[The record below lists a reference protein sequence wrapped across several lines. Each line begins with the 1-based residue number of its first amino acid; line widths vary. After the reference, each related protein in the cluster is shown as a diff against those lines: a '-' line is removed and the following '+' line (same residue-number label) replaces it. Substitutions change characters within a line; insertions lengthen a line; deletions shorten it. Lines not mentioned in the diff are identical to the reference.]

1 MENVISVFNYKGGV
15 GKTTIALNLAK
26 HLNYQ
31 LHEVKRDYL
40 YEIFQN
46 NNESDTQDNLYAPLP
61 YENGKMC
68 FKQHCIVDI
77 NCIDNTLSA
86 IIEASTKVIVP
97 TMLDMKDIIKTLAS
111 IEYIKKKNKK
121 CSIVLV
127 INNLSNKE
135 KETDVKY
142 TKRLIHEINSYMK
155 SPSEQFQTLDT
166 RVEDGYQYMTA
177 IPKYSILYM
186 RHNKIYFEFSHYQQF
201 YLDALLKDHYKT
213 MMDSYN
219 DFSSYFQDNNSILE
233 ALFQYHFYYGALY
246 GVHNENIQ
254 KEVRKFESNNPKPDE
269 KASKKEKKIY
279 NTLLAAHIKPYQTQY
294 QLGGKKISTITSN
307 FVKTNFPMLSEDND
321 FFNAMKAI
329 INSKNDLKKWHKINI
344 DDLEAEEPRGGEL
357 FMQKER
363 FLYDGMQQVFK
374 LKESNDHARTLKD
387 FRILLCL
394 LGVYNA

>member
-46 NNESDTQDNLYAPLP
+46 NESDTQDNLYAPLP
-61 YENGKMC
+61 YQNGKMC
-68 FKQHCIVDI
+68 FKQNCIVDI

-121 CSIVLV
+121 CSIVLIV
-127 INNLSNKE
+127 NNLSNTE

-142 TKRLIHEINSYMK
+142 TKRLIHEINSYIK

-166 RVEDGYQYMTA
+166 RVEDGYQYMKN

-201 YLDALLKDHYKT
+201 YLDALVKDYYKT
-213 MMDSYN
+213 MIDTHN
-219 DFSSYFQDNNSILE
+219 DFAYFFKDNNSILE
-233 ALFQYHFYYGALY
+233 VLFQYHFYYGALY
-246 GVHNENIQ
+246 RAHNENKKKEIKKFKVNNQ
-254 KEVRKFESNNPKPDE
+254 KPNQDAPADEQKKYDE
-269 KASKKEKKIY
+269 KLAEMTKKYQAS
-279 NTLLAAHIKPYQTQY
+279 Y
-294 QLGGKKISTITSN
+294 QLGSKKISDITSN
-307 FVKTNFPMLSEDND
+307 FVKTNFPMISEHND
-321 FFNAMKAI
+321 FFNAIKAVI
-329 INSKNDLKKWHKINI
+329 TSENYLQKWGKTNI
-344 DDLEAEEPRGGEL
+344 YDLEIQQPGDGAL
-357 FMQKER
+357 FMKKEK
-363 FLYDGMQQVFK
+363 FLYDGMKQVFK
-374 LKESNDHARTLKD
+374 LKEANDHARTLKD